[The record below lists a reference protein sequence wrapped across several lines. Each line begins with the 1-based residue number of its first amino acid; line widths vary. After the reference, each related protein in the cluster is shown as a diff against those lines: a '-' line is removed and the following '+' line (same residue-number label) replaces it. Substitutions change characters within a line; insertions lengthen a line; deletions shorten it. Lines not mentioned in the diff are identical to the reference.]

1 MRVPPLPVT
10 ILRSIRTNSADGR
23 PGIIEADTD
32 RSPVG
37 WADAAELTSLCGLER
52 EQTALKQSMTRV
64 AGTVLVGRDREHA
77 VVDQLLLDVRS
88 GHSRALVLRGEAGIG
103 KTALLDAIVARATGM
118 AVVRLSGV
126 QSEAEFAYG
135 ALYPLW
141 SLLTEEGVSRLPEP
155 QGFALR
161 AAFGVETGTPP
172 NVFLVGLAILNGLAD
187 LSEQRSLLLAVDDAH
202 WLDQPSAQTLSF
214 VARRLQA
221 EGIGL
226 VFAAR
231 EIGAELEG
239 LLELPIDGLAPEDA
253 RRLLGAVL
261 RVDVEEAILERFIAE
276 TEGNPLAVLEL
287 SSGLASPDPEGMFSR
302 RDPRGVWGHL
312 EDSFQRRIQALN
324 GEAEMLLLIAAAE
337 PSGDPLVFWRAVDLL
352 GLSRDAAGAVREAG
366 LLRVSSSVV
375 FRHPLVRSASY
386 RLASVDARRS
396 VHRALSEAVDPD
408 VDPDRRALHRAL
420 AAAGPDEK
428 VAVDL
433 ERSAERALK
442 RGGYVAAAG
451 FLERALTLTSDRDR
465 RGSRALAAAEAK
477 LAAGELRPCR
487 DLLSIAEKGPLDA
500 LCSVRLEVLRAR
512 IAFALGRG
520 RDAPA
525 LLLKAAKNLE
535 PLDSTGARDA
545 YLDAMRAV
553 LFAGRFAEDTHLWDV
568 AVAARG
574 VVWPDTPLVPDL
586 LLRAFASLIV
596 DGHSAGAPLAQQA
609 VATLRDDELS
619 AAADLGSLALGAQLA
634 VTLWDEAA
642 YDELTQRQ
650 VRLARET
657 GALEALPIVLTN
669 RAITHILAGELPAA
683 VSLVEEIE
691 VISEATGTPLPP
703 YAAVA
708 VAASGPPA
716 DALALI
722 DASLQ
727 AATDRGEGAAVK
739 WIQLEKAIL
748 CNALG
753 RYDDALTAAESAYE
767 GPVLYS
773 TWIVSELIES
783 AVRSGRPERA
793 ARAAEDLREMASAV
807 RTDWVLGVDARCR
820 ALLADGEIAEDLYD
834 RSIAHL
840 HHTRRPV
847 ELARSHLTY
856 GEWLRRRGRRIDA
869 RRELRAAREIFD
881 GLGAVA
887 FTDRATREL
896 RATGETVQKR
906 ASDVGTCTDLTERE
920 SQIARLAAE
929 GLSNR
934 EIGQQLFISHR
945 TVGYHLA
952 KVFSKLDV
960 NNRAL
965 LRDSLNAAVMS

>member
-1 MRVPPLPVT
+1 MRLPSLLVR
-10 ILRSIRTNSADGR
+10 ILRRIRSNSGEGR

-37 WADAAELTSLCGLER
+37 WADAAGLTSLCGRWR
-52 EQTALKQSMTRV
+52 EPTAMKQSMTSV
-64 AGTVLVGRDREHA
+64 AGTVLVGRDREQA
-77 VVDQLLLDVRS
+77 VIDQLLLDVRS

-103 KTALLDAIVARATGM
+103 KTALLDGIVARAEGM
-118 AVVRLSGV
+118 GVVRLSGV
-126 QSEAEFAYG
+126 QSEAELPYG

-141 SLLTEEGVSRLPEP
+141 SRFTEEGVSRLPEP
-155 QGFALR
+155 QGSALR
-161 AAFGVETGTPP
+161 AAFGVEAGPP
-172 NVFLVGLAILNGLAD
+172 PSVFLVGLAILSGVAD
-187 LSEQRSLLLAVDDAH
+187 LAEQHSLLVAVDDAN

-221 EGIGL
+221 EGVGL

-231 EIGAELEG
+231 EMIAELEG
-239 LLELPIDGLAPEDA
+239 LLELPIVGLAPEDA
-253 RRLLGAVL
+253 RSLLGSAL
-261 RVDVEEAILERFIAE
+261 RVDVDEAILQRFIAE

-287 SSGLASPDPEGMFSR
+287 SSGLASTDPEGMFDR
-302 RDPRGVWGHL
+302 RDPRSLWVQL

-352 GLSRDAAGAVREAG
+352 GLSRDAAGVLQEAG
-366 LLRVSSSVV
+366 LLRVGSSVV

-386 RLASVDARRS
+386 RFASVGARRS

-420 AAAGPDEK
+420 AATGPDEN

-433 ERSAERALK
+433 ECSAERALR
-442 RGGYVAAAG
+442 RGGYAAAAS

-477 LAAGELRPCR
+477 LAAGEPGLAR

-500 LCSVRLEVLRAR
+500 LGSVQLEVLRAR

-535 PLDSTGARDA
+535 LLDSTGARDA

-553 LFAGRFAEDTHLWDV
+553 LFAGRFAEDTHLRDV

-574 VVWPDTPLVPDL
+574 VVSSDTPLVPDL

-596 DGHSAGAPLAQQA
+596 DGYSAGAPLAQQA
-609 VATLRDDELS
+609 VAALRHKELS
-619 AAADLGSLALGAQLA
+619 AAVDLGSLALGAQLA

-657 GALEALPIVLTN
+657 GALEVLPIVLTN
-669 RAITHILAGELPAA
+669 RAIAHILAGEPAAA

-691 VISEATGTPLPP
+691 MVSEVTGTPLPP

-708 VAASGPPA
+708 VAANGPPA
-716 DALALI
+716 DAHALI

-739 WIQLEKAIL
+739 WIQLEKAVL
-748 CNALG
+748 CNASG
-753 RYDDALTAAESAYE
+753 RYDDAWAAAASAYE
-767 GPVLYS
+767 DPVLCS
-773 TWIVSELIES
+773 TWLVSELIES
-783 AVRSGRPERA
+783 AARSGRPERA
-793 ARAAEDLREMASAV
+793 ARAAEDLREMASAA
-807 RTDWVLGVDARCR
+807 RTDWVLGVETRCR
-820 ALLADGEIAEDLYD
+820 ALLADGEIAEDLYC

-840 HHTRRPV
+840 QNTRRPI

-881 GLGAVA
+881 ALGAVA

-906 ASDVGTCTDLTERE
+906 PSVAGTPTDLTERE

-960 NNRAL
+960 TNRAL
-965 LRDSLNAAVMS
+965 IRDSLKAAVVS

>member
-1 MRVPPLPVT
+1 M
-10 ILRSIRTNSADGR
+10 
-23 PGIIEADTD
+23 
-32 RSPVG
+32 
-37 WADAAELTSLCGLER
+37 
-52 EQTALKQSMTRV
+52 
-64 AGTVLVGRDREHA
+64 
-77 VVDQLLLDVRS
+77 
-88 GHSRALVLRGEAGIG
+88 
-103 KTALLDAIVARATGM
+103 
-118 AVVRLSGV
+118 
-126 QSEAEFAYG
+126 
-135 ALYPLW
+135 
-141 SLLTEEGVSRLPEP
+141 
-155 QGFALR
+155 
-161 AAFGVETGTPP
+161 
-172 NVFLVGLAILNGLAD
+172 
-187 LSEQRSLLLAVDDAH
+187 
-202 WLDQPSAQTLSF
+202 
-214 VARRLQA
+214 ARRLQA

-596 DGHSAGAPLAQQA
+596 DGYSAGAPLAQQA

>member
-10 ILRSIRTNSADGR
+10 ILRSIRINSAHGR

-37 WADAAELTSLCGLER
+37 WADAAELTSLCGCQR
-52 EQTALKQSMTRV
+52 EDTALKGAMTSV
-64 AGTVLVGRDREHA
+64 ARPALVGRDREQA

-126 QSEAEFAYG
+126 QSEAELAYG

-141 SLLTEEGVSRLPEP
+141 SRFTEQGVSRLPEP

-161 AAFGVETGTPP
+161 AAFGVETGAPP

-187 LSEQRSLLLAVDDAH
+187 LSEQHSLLLAVDDAH

-226 VFAAR
+226 VLAAR
-231 EIGAELEG
+231 EISAELEG

-253 RRLLGAVL
+253 RRLLKSVL
-261 RVDVEEAILERFIAE
+261 RVDVDEAILQRFIAE

-287 SSGLASPDPEGMFSR
+287 SPGLASPDPEGMFSR
-302 RDPRGVWGHL
+302 RDARGLWGHL
-312 EDSFQRRIQALN
+312 EDSFRRRIQALSE
-324 GEAEMLLLIAAAE
+324 EAQKLLLIAATE

-352 GLSRDAAGAVREAG
+352 GLSRDAAGVLQEAG
-366 LLRVSSSVV
+366 LLRVGTSVV

-420 AAAGPDEK
+420 AAPGPDER

-442 RGGYVAAAG
+442 RGGYAAAAS

-477 LAAGELRPCR
+477 LAAGEPRPSR
-487 DLLSIAEKGPLDA
+487 DLLSIAENGPLNA
-500 LCSVRLEVLRAR
+500 LASVQLEVLRAR

-520 RDAPA
+520 RAAPA
-525 LLLKAAKNLE
+525 LLLEAAKNLE

-545 YLDAMRAV
+545 YLDAMQAV
-553 LFAGRFAEDTHLWDV
+553 LFAGRFAEDTNLTDV

-574 VVWPDTPLVPDL
+574 VVWPQTPLVPDL

-596 DGHSAGAPLAQQA
+596 DGYSSGAPQAQQA
-609 VATLRDDELS
+609 VAKIRHDAFS
-619 AAADLGSLALGAQLA
+619 AAVDLGSLALGAQLA

-669 RAITHILAGELPAA
+669 RAITHILSGELPAA
-683 VSLVEEIE
+683 VSLVEEIA

-708 VAASGPPA
+708 VAANGPPA
-716 DALALI
+716 DAHALI

-739 WIQLEKAIL
+739 WIQLEKAVL

-753 RYDDALTAAESAYE
+753 RYDDAWTAAASAYE
-767 GPVLYS
+767 DPVLCS
-773 TWIVSELIES
+773 TWLVSELIES
-783 AVRSGRPERA
+783 AARSGRPERA

-807 RTDWVLGVDARCR
+807 RTDWVLGVETRCR
-820 ALLADGEIAEDLYD
+820 ALLADGAIAEDLYR

-840 HHTRRPV
+840 QRTRRPV

-869 RRELRAAREIFD
+869 RRELRVAREIFD

-896 RATGETVQKR
+896 RATGERVQKR
-906 ASDVGTCTDLTERE
+906 ANDVGTFSDLTERE

-965 LRDSLNAAVMS
+965 LGDSLNAGVVL

>member
-1 MRVPPLPVT
+1 VTDADPVA
-10 ILRSIRTNSADGR
+10 SGHDSADIRTNPANRR

-32 RSPVG
+32 RS
-37 WADAAELTSLCGLER
+37 R
-52 EQTALKQSMTRV
+52 
-64 AGTVLVGRDREHA
+64 GTVLVGRDREQS
-77 VVDQLLLDVRS
+77 VIDQLLLDVRS
-88 GHSRALVLRGEAGIG
+88 GRSRALVLRGEPGIG
-103 KTALLDAIVARATGM
+103 KTALLDEIVARAEGM

-126 QSEAEFAYG
+126 QSEAELAYG

-141 SLLTEEGVSRLPEP
+141 SRFTEEGVSRLPEP

-161 AAFGVETGTPP
+161 AAFGVEAGPP
-172 NVFLVGLAILNGLAD
+172 PSVFLVGLAMLNGLAD
-187 LSEQRSLLLAVDDAH
+187 LAEQDSLLVAVDDAN
-202 WLDQPSAQTLSF
+202 WLDQPSAQALSF

-221 EGIGL
+221 DGVGL

-231 EIGAELEG
+231 ETMSELDG
-239 LLELPIDGLAPEDA
+239 LLELPIVGLEGEDA
-253 RRLLGAVL
+253 RKLLGSVL
-261 RVDVEEAILERFIAE
+261 RVDVDEAILERFIAE

-287 SSGLASPDPEGMFSR
+287 SSGLGSPDPEGMFGR
-302 RDPRGVWGHL
+302 RDPRGLWVHL

-324 GEAEMLLLIAAAE
+324 EEAEMVLLIAATE

-352 GLSRDAAGAVREAG
+352 RLSRDAARALQEAG
-366 LLRVSSSVV
+366 LLRIGSSVV

-386 RLASVDARRS
+386 RLASVEARRS

-420 AAAGPDEK
+420 AAPGPDEK

-433 ERSAERALK
+433 ERSAERALR
-442 RGGYVAAAG
+442 RGGYAGAASL
-451 FLERALTLTSDRDR
+451 LERALALTSDRER

-477 LAAGELRPCR
+477 LAAGELHPAR

-500 LCSVRLEVLRAR
+500 LGSVQLEVLRAR

-525 LLLKAAKNLE
+525 LLLKAAKDLE
-535 PLDSTGARDA
+535 PLDPGRARDA

-553 LFAGRFAEDTHLWDV
+553 LFAGRFAEDTQLWDV
-568 AVAARG
+568 AVAARA
-574 VVWPDTPLVPDL
+574 VIWPDPPLVPDL

-596 DGHSAGAPLAQQA
+596 DGYAAGASLAQQA
-609 VATLRDDELS
+609 VATLRDDKFS
-619 AAADLGSLALGAQLA
+619 AAAELGSLVLGAQLA
-634 VTLWDEAA
+634 VTLWDETA

-650 VRLARET
+650 VRLAREA
-657 GALEALPIVLTN
+657 GALELLPIALTN
-669 RAITHILAGELPAA
+669 RAITHILAGELAAA

-716 DALALI
+716 DAHALI
-722 DASLQ
+722 DASLKT
-727 AATDRGEGAAVK
+727 AMERGEGAAVK
-739 WIQLEKAIL
+739 WSQLEKAIL

-753 RYDDALTAAESAYE
+753 RYDDALIAAESAYE
-767 GPVLYS
+767 DPVVCS

-783 AVRSGRPERA
+783 AARSGRPERA
-793 ARAAEDLREMASAV
+793 ERAAEDLREMASAV
-807 RTDWVLGVDARCR
+807 RTDWVLGVEARCL
-820 ALLADGEIAEDLYD
+820 ALLAEGETAEDLYR

-952 KVFSKLDV
+952 KVFAKLDV

-965 LRDSLNAAVMS
+965 LGDSLKAAIVT

>member
-1 MRVPPLPVT
+1 MCGREPDQIAT
-10 ILRSIRTNSADGR
+10 KQRITN
-23 PGIIEADTD
+23 
-32 RSPVG
+32 V
-37 WADAAELTSLCGLER
+37 AA
-52 EQTALKQSMTRV
+52 
-64 AGTVLVGRDREHA
+64 VLVGRGREEA
-77 VVDQLLLDVRS
+77 VIDQFLLDVGS
-88 GHSRALVLRGEAGIG
+88 GHSRALVLRGDPGIG
-103 KTALLDAIVARATGM
+103 KTALLDEIVARAEGM
-118 AVVRLSGV
+118 TVVRSSGV
-126 QSEAEFAYG
+126 QSEAELAYG

-141 SLLTEEGVSRLPEP
+141 SRFTDEGVSRLPEP
-155 QGFALR
+155 QRLALR
-161 AAFGVETGTPP
+161 AAFGVEMGPP
-172 NVFLVGLAILNGLAD
+172 PSVFLVGLAILNGLAD
-187 LSEQRSLLLAVDDAH
+187 LAEHHSLLVVIDDAD
-202 WLDQPSAQTLSF
+202 WLDQPSAQALSF

-221 EGIGL
+221 EGVGL

-231 EIGAELEG
+231 ESMAELEG
-239 LLELPIDGLAPEDA
+239 LLELPIVGLAPEDA
-253 RRLLGAVL
+253 RRLLGTVL
-261 RVDVEEAILERFIAE
+261 RVDVDEAVLQRFIAE

-287 SSGLASPDPEGMFSR
+287 SSGLASPDPEGMFDR
-302 RDPRGVWGHL
+302 REPRGLWVQL

-324 GEAEMLLLIAAAE
+324 EEAETLLLIAASE

-352 GLSRDAAGAVREAG
+352 GLSRDAAGTLQQAG
-366 LLRVSSSVV
+366 LLRVDSSVV

-386 RLASVDARRS
+386 RFASVQARRA
-396 VHRALSEAVDPD
+396 VHRALAEAVDPD
-408 VDPDRRALHRAL
+408 VDPDRRALHQAL
-420 AAAGPDEK
+420 AAAGPDER

-433 ERSAERALK
+433 ERSAERALR
-442 RGGYVAAAG
+442 RGGYAAAAG
-451 FLERALTLTSDRDR
+451 FFERALTLTSDRDR
-465 RGSRALAAAEAK
+465 RGPRALAAAEAK
-477 LAAGELRPCR
+477 LAAGEPRPSR

-500 LCSVRLEVLRAR
+500 LGSVQLEVLRAR
-512 IAFALGRG
+512 VAFALGRG

-535 PLDSTGARDA
+535 PLDATGARNA

-553 LFAGRFAEDTHLWDV
+553 LFAGRFAEDTQLWDV

-574 VVWPDTPLVPDL
+574 IVKPDTLVVPDL
-586 LLRAFASLIV
+586 LLKAFASLIV
-596 DGHSAGAPLAQQA
+596 DGYSAGVPLAQEA
-609 VATLRDDELS
+609 VAALRRDKS
-619 AAADLGSLALGAQLA
+619 SPAADLGSLVLGAQLA

-650 VRLARET
+650 VRIARET
-657 GALEALPIVLTN
+657 GALEVLPIALTN
-669 RAITHILAGELPAA
+669 RAITHILAGELASA

-708 VAASGPPA
+708 VAANGPPA
-716 DALALI
+716 DAHALI
-722 DASLQ
+722 DANLQ
-727 AATDRGEGAAVK
+727 SATDRGEGGAVK

-753 RYDDALTAAESAYE
+753 RYDDAWTAAESAYE
-767 GPVLYS
+767 EPVLYS

-783 AVRSGRPERA
+783 GARSGRSARA
-793 ARAAEDLREMASAV
+793 ARAVEHLREMASAV
-807 RTDWVLGVDARCR
+807 RTDWVLGVEARCR
-820 ALLADGEIAEDLYD
+820 ALLTDGEIAEELYH
-834 RSIAHL
+834 RSITYL
-840 HHTRRPV
+840 GHTRRPV

-856 GEWLRRRGRRIDA
+856 GEWLRRRGRRMDA

-881 GLGAVA
+881 GLGSVA

-896 RATGETVQKR
+896 AATGETVQKR
-906 ASDVGTCTDLTERE
+906 PRVAATCTDLTERE

-952 KVFSKLDV
+952 KVFSKLGI

-965 LRDSLNAAVMS
+965 LRDSLKRAIVS